1 MFKPNTLLQLLYV
14 ALECVQLCRNIYKH
28 IFYTVYYIILPNLV
42 KEVCM
47 IQHMRLCPHPIH
59 HHSEV
64 VNIQIHCFLCWLLV
78 RLVWCVGN
86 GHSAHVCTGVHF
98 GNHSTMGHTC
108 TYVGIRIDT
117 LLLYRLGVVDPQ
129 ACKWSSL

>member
-1 MFKPNTLLQLLYV
+1 
-14 ALECVQLCRNIYKH
+14 
-28 IFYTVYYIILPNLV
+28 
-42 KEVCM
+42 M

-117 LLLYRLGVVDPQ
+117 SLIQVGCSGSPGVQVEQFVDDASSTVYLFPDLLSTIHFP
-129 ACKWSSL
+129 SSIF